1 MNGWGVSMF
10 SGLGSFGVTK
20 VLRVIEIVGAMSPF
34 GVVQSLVVGLVWF
47 GGFRVTIVDSLGDRL

>member
-1 MNGWGVSMF
+1 MF

-34 GVVQSLVVGLVWF
+34 GVVQSLVGGLVWF
-47 GGFRVTIVDSLGDRL
+47 GGFGVTIVDALGDRL

>member
-1 MNGWGVSMF
+1 MAGAFQWF

-20 VLRVIEIVGAMSPF
+20 VLRVMEIVGAMSPF

-47 GGFRVTIVDSLGDRL
+47 GGFGVTIVDSLGDRL